1 MVNGKMVGRYVPLW
15 DFDAPVDEASPLR
28 DSSAGVI
35 AANGMLLLSQ
45 VLVGEDEGLAR
56 RFRDAAMRIVSET
69 VEFSYSREEARFV
82 NDGKQVEDVSG
93 ARFDA
98 ILRNA
103 TANHNAKDL
112 DRYSDHGLVYADYYL
127 LEFGNQLLKLGLI

>member
-1 MVNGKMVGRYVPLW
+1 MP
-15 DFDAPVDEASPLR
+15 PVDEASPLR

-45 VLVGEDEGLAR
+45 ALLGSDEKLAG

-82 NDGKQVEDVSG
+82 DGTQVEDVVG
-93 ARFDA
+93 QRFDA